1 MFTLAQPAQHNG
13 RARLGVTVSR
23 RVGNAV
29 VRNRVKRLV
38 REVFRLNAAW
48 FAPGRDYVVVA
59 RPSAAALDFGGMK
72 NEIERLALK
81 SAK

>member
-1 MFTLAQPAQHNG
+1 
-13 RARLGVTVSR
+13 VTVSR

-29 VRNRVKRLV
+29 VRNRVKRLA
-38 REVFRLNAAW
+38 REVFRLNGAW
-48 FAPGRDYVVVA
+48 FAPGRDYVLVA
-59 RPSAAALDFGGMK
+59 RPAAAALDFAGMK